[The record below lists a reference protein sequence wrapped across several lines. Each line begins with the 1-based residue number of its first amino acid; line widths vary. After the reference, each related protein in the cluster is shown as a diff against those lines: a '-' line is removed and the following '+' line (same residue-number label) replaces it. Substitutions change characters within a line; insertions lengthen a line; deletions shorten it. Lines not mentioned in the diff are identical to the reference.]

1 MEIISILNN
10 NIKYFTNIII
20 YDFFLIRGATFAFIF
35 AFGKCVKEYRKV
47 HIFIFFL
54 SYITCVYYHILYI
67 KLTVCKKT
75 TKK

>member
-35 AFGKCVKEYRKV
+35 AFGKCVKEYQKV
-47 HIFIFFL
+47 HIFIFHIFLKLHYLCIL
-54 SYITCVYYHILYI
+54 SYIIY
-67 KLTVCKKT
+67 
-75 TKK
+75 